1 MKKIILMFILLIPYP
16 VLAIETNAKS
26 SVLIET
32 SSKTVLSEQEKD
44 VELPPAS
51 MTKMMTLLLVME
63 KLSEGKISLD
73 DMVPISAYSSS
84 MGGSQ
89 VYLEEGVSYKLETLL
104 KSVAIASANDA
115 AVALAEYV
123 ADSKDEFIKLMNE
136 KVKELGLKHTNFK
149 NVHGL
154 DEEGHYSS
162 AYDMAMIGLELLNHP
177 KILDYTKIYEDYV
190 EHPNGNK
197 TWIVNTNKLINYY

>member
-123 ADSKDEFIKLMNE
+123 AGSKDEFIKLMNE

-162 AYDMAMIGLELLNHP
+162 AYDMAMIGL
-177 KILDYTKIYEDYV
+177 DF
-190 EHPNGNK
+190 
-197 TWIVNTNKLINYY
+197 

>member
-1 MKKIILMFILLIPYP
+1 
-16 VLAIETNAKS
+16 
-26 SVLIET
+26 
-32 SSKTVLSEQEKD
+32 
-44 VELPPAS
+44 
-51 MTKMMTLLLVME
+51 
-63 KLSEGKISLD
+63 
-73 DMVPISAYSSS
+73 
-84 MGGSQ
+84 
-89 VYLEEGVSYKLETLL
+89 
-104 KSVAIASANDA
+104 
-115 AVALAEYV
+115 
-123 ADSKDEFIKLMNE
+123 MNE

-197 TWIVNTNKLINYY
+197 TWIVNTNKLIRKILYAKPG